1 MTNHASVDGR
11 TGGARQV
18 STPLAQWAPVASAA
32 NRPAPPITD
41 RRYPPHLDGFMQL
54 SFGRRAHDPDHA
66 RACPHWPLDG
76 PARIRATCTALL
88 ELALVWDHAGVS
100 HDRDQ
105 SPLTGCIDLSTW
117 DSCIPVDIRSLQWAA
132 LPDRIEVLRRTVQ
145 EQMQEY
151 TRVAAWLRATVRA
164 TRLAAL
170 AAERTVSSAGV
181 LADDQRVIAKDLV
194 ASDLNAL
201 VARLLGYT
209 LQALDRLDQSPEA
222 LLLDLAGARRYG
234 AVLLTTAEMLDRA
247 GTLAQE
253 STHFVDDADRR
264 FRAFRQQ
271 AVAVSAMS
279 RQAVASS
286 AQ

>member
-11 TGGARQV
+11 IGGAPQV
-18 STPLAQWAPVASAA
+18 STPFAQWAPVATAA
-32 NRPAPPITD
+32 NRQAPPITD

-100 HDRDQ
+100 HDMDQ
-105 SPLTGCIDLSTW
+105 SPLTGCIDVSTW
-117 DSCIPVDIRSLQWAA
+117 DSSLPSDIRSLQWAG

-145 EQMQEY
+145 EQQQEY
-151 TRVAAWLRATVRA
+151 TRVAAWLRETVRV

-170 AAERTVSSAGV
+170 AAERSVTWAGM
-181 LADDQRVIAKDLV
+181 LADDQRVIAKDAM

-201 VARLLGYT
+201 VARLLGHA
-209 LQALDRLDQSPEA
+209 LRALDRLDRSPDA
-222 LLLDLAGARRYG
+222 LALDLAGARRFG
-234 AVLLTTAEMLDRA
+234 AILLTTAEVLDRA

-253 STHFVDDADRR
+253 STHFTDDADRR

-271 AVAVSAMS
+271 VAVVAAMS
-279 RQAVASS
+279 RQDVAPS